1 MSQHHNER
9 ALRRKLNIKKKLIFF
24 FYNQDLELVAQNGF
38 SVPTKREVKM
48 VGFGQVLFSVHN
60 NAKKKLRS
68 ISS

>member
-9 ALRRKLNIKKKLIFF
+9 ALRRKLNIKKKLIFFF

-48 VGFGQVLFSVHN
+48 VGFGQVLFCVHN
-60 NAKKKLRS
+60 NAKK
-68 ISS
+68 